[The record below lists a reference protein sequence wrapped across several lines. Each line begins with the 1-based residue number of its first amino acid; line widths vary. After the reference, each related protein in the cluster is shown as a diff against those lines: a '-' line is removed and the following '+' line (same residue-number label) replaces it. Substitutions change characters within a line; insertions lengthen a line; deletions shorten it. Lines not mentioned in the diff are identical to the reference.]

1 MLVTL
6 PQAPAKPGNRDEVTN
21 ARRETVC
28 AVKRDADAFLPICK
42 PKLIKTC
49 YIGGGHT
56 DLPTELIIVI
66 KITITVCQRRHTVL
80 LDTVNRI
87 LSLNIPAN
95 KTLFFSSFVC
105 RVIG

>member
-56 DLPTELIIVI
+56 DLPRELIIVI

-80 LDTVNRI
+80 LNRI
-87 LSLNIPAN
+87 LSLNIPTN

>member
-56 DLPTELIIVI
+56 DLPRELIIVI
-66 KITITVCQRRHTVL
+66 KITITGQRRHIVL
-80 LDTVNRI
+80 LNRI
-87 LSLNIPAN
+87 LSLNIPTN